1 MRSEAP
7 EDADWDDPVPH
18 IKPKEGSR
26 DALFMG
32 LGDVI
37 FPGML
42 VISAVSWLPEVGPEI
57 GTIFGTMHAG
67 PLVVGL
73 GTLAGGL
80 AGYVALMTQ
89 VARGEAQAGLPL
101 LNGGSI
107 LGYLVSGFIAVGPAA
122 LWQDI
127 SFL

>member
-1 MRSEAP
+1 M
-7 EDADWDDPVPH
+7 DWDDPAPNV
-18 IKPKEGSR
+18 KPKKGGR

-42 VISAVSWLPEVGPEI
+42 VISAVSFLPER
-57 GTIFGTMHAG
+57 GTELTYVFGSMYSGQLA
-67 PLVVGL
+67 VGL
-73 GTLAGGL
+73 GTLFGGL
-80 AGYVALMTQ
+80 CGYVGLMTQ
-89 VARGEAQAGLPL
+89 VARGQAQAGLPL

-107 LGYLVSGFIAVGPAA
+107 LGYLISGIIFLGPAA

>member
-1 MRSEAP
+1 M
-7 EDADWDDPVPH
+7 DWDDPVKNMPE
-18 IKPKEGSR
+18 PKKSGG

-42 VISAVSWLPEVGPEI
+42 VISAVSFLPEMGPEI
-57 GTIFGTMHAG
+57 PTLFGTMHAG
-67 PLVVGL
+67 PLTVGL
-73 GTLAGGL
+73 GTLVGGL

-89 VARGEAQAGLPL
+89 VARGKPQAGLPL

-107 LGYLVSGFIAVGPAA
+107 LGYLIAGTIALGPTA

-127 SFL
+127 SFF